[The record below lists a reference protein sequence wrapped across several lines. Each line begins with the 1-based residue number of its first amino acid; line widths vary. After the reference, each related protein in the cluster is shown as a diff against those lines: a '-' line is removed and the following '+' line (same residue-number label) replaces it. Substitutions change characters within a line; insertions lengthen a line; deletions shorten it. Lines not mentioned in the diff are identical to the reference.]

1 MKEGFSETFNQHNYY
16 YQQVLTTL
24 QKQLD
29 TGKQVIVSIDGR
41 CGSGKSGLADVI
53 RKAFTCNVFH
63 MDDYYLSMDKREENW
78 EQLPGGN
85 IDFERFKKEVL
96 MPAARGEAVT
106 YRPYD
111 CQTGTIARCEQI
123 KPCMLIIVE
132 GSYSAHPLLADKY
145 DIRIFLTCSKEVQQ
159 MRLKKR
165 EGEKFQAFE
174 LKWIP
179 LEENYFKCYNIEENS
194 NMSINTDD
202 FFRERI

>member
-1 MKEGFSETFNQHNYY
+1 MKDGYSETNRQYEY
-16 YQQVLTTL
+16 SYQQVLTEV

-29 TGKQVIVSIDGR
+29 TGKMVIISIDGR
-41 CGSGKSGLADVI
+41 CGSGKSGLAEVI
-53 RKAFTCNVFH
+53 RKVFICNVFH
-63 MDDYYLSMDKREENW
+63 MDDYYLPMDKRDENW
-78 EQLPGGN
+78 EQISGGN

-96 MPAARGEAVT
+96 MPAVRGESIT

-111 CQTGTIARCEQI
+111 CQTGTVARCEQI
-123 KPCMLIIVE
+123 KPCMLTVVE

-174 LKWIP
+174 QRWIP
-179 LEENYFKCYNIEENS
+179 MEENYFKSYNIEENS
-194 NMSINTDD
+194 TMVIDTGEL
-202 FFRERI
+202 F

>member
-1 MKEGFSETFNQHNYY
+1 MKKEFSKIISQYEYC
-16 YQQVLTTL
+16 YQQVLTAV

-29 TGKQVIVSIDGR
+29 TGKPVIISIDGR

-63 MDDYYLSMDKREENW
+63 MDDYYLPMDKREKNW
-78 EQLPGGN
+78 EQIPGGN
-85 IDFERFKKEVL
+85 IDFERFKSEVL
-96 MPAARGEAVT
+96 LPAVRSEKII

-111 CQTGTIARCEQI
+111 CRTGTIGRCEQMR
-123 KPCMLIIVE
+123 PCLLTVVE

-145 DIRIFLTCSKEVQQ
+145 NIRIFLTCSKEVQK

-174 LKWIP
+174 VRWIP

-194 NMSINTDD
+194 TMVIDTGG
-202 FFRERI
+202 FF

>member
-1 MKEGFSETFNQHNYY
+1 MKERFSEIFNQHEYY
-16 YQQVLTTL
+16 YQQVLTAV

-29 TGKQVIVSIDGR
+29 TGKSVIISIDGR
-41 CGSGKSGLADVI
+41 CGSGKTGLAEVI
-53 RKAFTCNVFH
+53 CKSFSCNVFH
-63 MDDYYLSMDKREENW
+63 MDDYYLPKDKREENW
-78 EQLPGGN
+78 EQILGGN

-96 MPAARGEAVT
+96 MPAARGEAIT

-111 CQTGTIARCEQI
+111 CQTGTVARCEQMQ
-123 KPCMLIIVE
+123 PCILTVVE
-132 GSYSAHPLLADKY
+132 GSYSAHPLLVDKY

-174 LKWIP
+174 QKWIP

-194 NMSINTDD
+194 TIVIDTGG
-202 FFRERI
+202 FF